1 MVHLLQSFAFLK
13 MYEMEP
19 QMAMLFNTTR
29 KTFREWVWQFV
40 DAIFYIDVVSLLFF
54 DVETAF

>member
-40 DAIFYIDVVSLLFF
+40 DAIFYLDVVNLLF
-54 DVETAF
+54 